1 MRQEPAR
8 AKLLTRLLQAHERS
22 VLFGRSAP
30 WPREVILK
38 FDARTWPEAFA
49 PDGREERRLLI
60 SAARDLQSDG
70 CLRIVYHHRGPLS
83 GEPKEIRLGSEN
95 VDRAYQE
102 GQRLGFE
109 PLSLGLGEV
118 AQHATELAGDACPP
132 WMVAFLQ
139 KLACDAR
146 RADLSAIGMQRE
158 RFKREWRA
166 LVPALTAAAGLS
178 RGINPAWERLVSE
191 RLLHDSKALS
201 RVRPHVIA
209 ILVRADPR
217 WEGVPL
223 EEAADLLEAY
233 GVRRKPGLIRCAGVA
248 TLRIGPNLYRLQDFI
263 PVAHLPEA
271 WADAWLDAVTEAGV
285 EMVTTVENEY
295 PFLSYVEEASGPANI
310 GTRGELLVY
319 TAGFPTPGLVNIL
332 TRLSERKSGVSFRHW
347 GDADVGGIRIWWF
360 LRQRL
365 RRPIDFFRTTPE
377 WVAAESARGGRPLS
391 PLERSALRRLRTE
404 LRDLE
409 GADIATARKVI
420 DVLLEYGVKLE
431 QERF

>member
-1 MRQEPAR
+1 
-8 AKLLTRLLQAHERS
+8 
-22 VLFGRSAP
+22 
-30 WPREVILK
+30 
-38 FDARTWPEAFA
+38 
-49 PDGREERRLLI
+49 
-60 SAARDLQSDG
+60 
-70 CLRIVYHHRGPLS
+70 
-83 GEPKEIRLGSEN
+83 
-95 VDRAYQE
+95 
-102 GQRLGFE
+102 
-109 PLSLGLGEV
+109 
-118 AQHATELAGDACPP
+118 
-132 WMVAFLQ
+132 MVAFLQ